1 MEQQPDFFML
11 LLIAVGA
18 VVMMKFIP
26 RLIAGVPFVEPDD
39 LKKMMD
45 QGRDVVILDVRSAAE
60 FTGKMGHVPGAVNV
74 PLSQLAGKIRTSKEE
89 FEAFKTEPIFL
100 VCRSE
105 NRSPGAARMLRKLG
119 FTGVSVLKGGMR
131 AWDRKKLPTEGK
143 KV

>member
-1 MEQQPDFFML
+1 MDQQPDFFML

-26 RLIAGVPFVEPDD
+26 RLIAGVPFVEPEV

-45 QGRDVVILDVRSAAE
+45 EGRDVVVLDVRSEAE
-60 FTGKMGHVPGAVNV
+60 FTGKLGHVPGAINL
-74 PLSQLAGKIRTSKEE
+74 PLSQLAGKMRSSKEE
-89 FEAFKTEPIFL
+89 FEAYKSEPICM

-105 NRSPGAARMLRKLG
+105 NRSPGAARMLRKMG

-131 AWDRKKLPTEGK
+131 AWDRKNLPTEGK
-143 KV
+143 NA